1 MVLGSHLVLVGER
14 SGGVSRYASLG
25 LQKWVPLLTP
35 ICHTFYRVCYGPR
48 VCIYTIYALGP
59 IPLGTPYTSRYC
71 PFTGIQ
77 NRAISCTHF
86 RSQNPEIC
94 HNSMP
99 FLRVLYSY
107 PSNALPRIGA
117 LWDPIL
123 GSHIHPQ
130 TYDIDNTLYMAISED
145 LQNGTLWRTHF

>member
-1 MVLGSHLVLVGER
+1 MVLGPPLVLVGGR
-14 SGGVSRYASLG
+14 SGGVSRYASIPA
-25 LQKWVPLLTP
+25 QKWVLLLAP

-48 VCIYTIYALGP
+48 VCISTIYALGP

-71 PFTGIQ
+71 PFPGTQ

-86 RSQNPEIC
+86 RTQNPEIC
-94 HNSMP
+94 RISTP
-99 FLRVLYSY
+99 FLRVLYRY

-117 LWDPIL
+117 LLGPIL

-130 TYDIDNTLYMAISED
+130 TYDIDNTVYMAISED
-145 LQNGTLWRTHF
+145 LQNGTHLGTHF